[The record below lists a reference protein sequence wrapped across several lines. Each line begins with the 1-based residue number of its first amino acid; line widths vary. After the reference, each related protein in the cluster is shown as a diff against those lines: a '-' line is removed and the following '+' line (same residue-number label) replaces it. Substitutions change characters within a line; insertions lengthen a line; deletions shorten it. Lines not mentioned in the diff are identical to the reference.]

1 MLLSLSIENIALI
14 DKLEID
20 FRKGLNVLS
29 GETGAGKSIIIDSIS
44 FVLGQRADKSLIRY
58 GEKQARV
65 TACFCVKNNKNIEE
79 LLEEAGIEF
88 DEEII
93 LDRIMSAD
101 KNVCRINGLRVPLN
115 ILKTVAASLADIYGQ
130 HESVSILD
138 ETKHLF
144 YIDSFGDETINS
156 IKSKQKELYAEYKKV
171 LSRINEL
178 GKLSDLS
185 GTLDML
191 SYQINE
197 LSGADIHA
205 GEEEEL
211 ILKSR
216 RYNNEEV
223 ILTALSYCKS
233 ALSDS
238 DNDCESTIK
247 SCVNQLARIS
257 EYDSRI
263 DELCDRLNNVKIEL
277 NDISSTLTDIQDCN
291 QFDAQDAT
299 YTEERLALVRRLT
312 KKYGVSDDEIEE
324 KLNDLKE
331 KYDFYSGSE
340 ELYAQL
346 EIDKEKLERELI
358 KNTNLLTK
366 ERKIYA
372 EKLSQAIVNE
382 LKLLGM
388 KATQFYVDFTSTLNL
403 EKLESCL
410 SENGG
415 DDVCFMFSAN
425 AGQPAKHLSKVIS
438 GGELSRFMLAVKKI
452 FADVDN
458 IDTMIFDEIDTGIS
472 GKTAQVV
479 AEKLVEI
486 SRDRQVL
493 AITHLPQLAS
503 MSDYHYLIVKDGNE
517 NSSHTS
523 LIKLEREEKLEEV
536 ARLIGGKD
544 YSNHSILLAKEMT
557 EYAENFKKSL
567 K

>member
-1 MLLSLSIENIALI
+1 MLQSLSIENIALI
-14 DKLEID
+14 NKLEID
-20 FRKGLNVLS
+20 FKQGLNVLS

-58 GEKQARV
+58 GEEQARV
-65 TACFCVKNNKNIEE
+65 TACFYIANNQNIAEM
-79 LLEEAGIEF
+79 LEEAGIDF
-88 DEEII
+88 DGEII
-93 LDRIMSAD
+93 LDRVMTAD
-101 KNVCRINGLRVPLN
+101 KNVCRINGVRVPLN
-115 ILKTVAASLADIYGQ
+115 VLKSIASSLADIYGQ

-138 ETKHLF
+138 ESKHLF
-144 YIDSFGDETINS
+144 YIDSFGDKSIND
-156 IKSKQKELYAEYKKV
+156 IKIKQKELYAEYKKI
-171 LSRINEL
+171 LNRLDEI

-197 LSGADIHA
+197 LSSANIQA

-223 ILTALSYCKS
+223 ILTSLAFCKG

-238 DNDCESTIK
+238 DNDCESMIK
-247 SCVNQLARIS
+247 ACVNQLSRIS
-257 EYDSRI
+257 EYDDRI
-263 DELCDRLNNVKIEL
+263 DELCERLNNVKIEL
-277 NDISSTLTDIQDCN
+277 NDISATLTDIQEYN
-291 QFDAQDAT
+291 QFDSADAA
-299 YTEERLALVRRLT
+299 YTEERLALVRRIT
-312 KKYGVSDDEIEE
+312 KKYGITDDEAEE

-331 KYDFYSGSE
+331 KFDFYSGSE

-346 EIDKEKLERELI
+346 EIDKEKLEKQLI
-358 KNTNLLTK
+358 INTNLLTQ
-366 ERKIYA
+366 ERKAYA
-372 EKLSQAIVNE
+372 EKLSVAIVNE

-388 KATQFYVDFTSTLNL
+388 KSTQFYVEFNSTINL
-403 EKLESCL
+403 EKLENTL
-410 SENGG
+410 SDNGC

-425 AGQPAKHLSKVIS
+425 AGQPPRKLSKVIS

-486 SRDRQVL
+486 SRNRQVL

-503 MSDYHYLIVKDGNE
+503 MSDNHYLIVKDGKE
-517 NSSHTS
+517 KSQTS
-523 LIKLEREEKLEEV
+523 LQKLDNDEKLEEI

-557 EYAENFKKSL
+557 DYAENFKNSL
-567 K
+567 

>member
-1 MLLSLSIENIALI
+1 MLQSLSIENIALI
-14 DKLEID
+14 NKLEID
-20 FRKGLNVLS
+20 FKQGLNVLS

-58 GEKQARV
+58 GEEQARV
-65 TACFCVKNNKNIEE
+65 TACFYIANNQNIAEM
-79 LLEEAGIEF
+79 LEEAGIDF
-88 DEEII
+88 DGEII
-93 LDRIMSAD
+93 LDRVMTAD
-101 KNVCRINGLRVPLN
+101 KNVCRINGVRVPLN
-115 ILKTVAASLADIYGQ
+115 VLKSIASSLADIYGQ

-138 ETKHLF
+138 ESKHLF
-144 YIDSFGDETINS
+144 YIDSFGDKSIND
-156 IKSKQKELYAEYKKV
+156 IKIKQKELYAEYKKI
-171 LSRINEL
+171 LNRLDEI

-197 LSGADIHA
+197 LSSANIQA

-223 ILTALSYCKS
+223 ILTSLAFCKG

-238 DNDCESTIK
+238 DNDCESMIK
-247 SCVNQLARIS
+247 ACVNQLSRIS
-257 EYDSRI
+257 EYDDRI
-263 DELCDRLNNVKIEL
+263 DELCERLNNVKIEL
-277 NDISSTLTDIQDCN
+277 NDISATLTDIQEYN
-291 QFDAQDAT
+291 QFDSADAA
-299 YTEERLALVRRLT
+299 YTEERLALVRRIT
-312 KKYGVSDDEIEE
+312 KKYGITDDEAEE

-331 KYDFYSGSE
+331 KFDFYSGSE

-346 EIDKEKLERELI
+346 EIDKEKLEKQLI
-358 KNTNLLTK
+358 INTNLLTQ
-366 ERKIYA
+366 ERKAYA
-372 EKLSQAIVNE
+372 EKLSAAIVNE

-388 KATQFYVDFTSTLNL
+388 KSTQFYVEFNSTINL
-403 EKLESCL
+403 EKLENTL
-410 SENGG
+410 SDNGC

-425 AGQPAKHLSKVIS
+425 AGQPPRKLSKVIS

-486 SRDRQVL
+486 SRNRQVL

-503 MSDYHYLIVKDGNE
+503 MSDNHYLIVKDGKE
-517 NSSHTS
+517 KSQTS
-523 LIKLEREEKLEEV
+523 LQKLDNDEKLEEI

-557 EYAENFKKSL
+557 DYAENFKNSL
-567 K
+567 